1 MVEFSLVIK
10 PAVTMY
16 QEAGRYLMRLMLNK
30 LRLSLTAEVKPE
42 DNPRRVE
49 QALLRGNRSMDK
61 LIASGRIQRFY
72 ETNLLEWARRE
83 AEKNSHSMR
92 VVVAIGIPKTGNIT
106 VHRRTILDRL
116 RGLVCRISIAPD
128 SILADSR
135 LTLAVC
141 ALISEATRID
151 IESIDD
157 EAVYEVLKLA
167 HSARQV
173 KELPIPLYRPRQ
185 WKVWYDL
192 TDGVA
197 LRRNADGQIALH
209 IEDPEGFAES
219 LDKVQEAESAMM
231 TRLMDPLSGLALTD
245 VATIMGRFSSLM
257 HRMSRYSRH
266 RRGGSGGRWVL
277 WHQADVGGRM
287 GRRKAPTVRTVEV
300 TAELAAD
307 NMQCFMT
314 VKPLV
319 AKGASIL
326 REELRALLRI
336 EGVVDP
342 FIDELD
348 RVEKEVSKGHAVVA
362 RLVAA
367 GKMPVSP
374 ERPMLRLAIVAEE
387 RAPVALKELLERS
400 VSDIRQLQPKRFVG
414 AGALVA
420 VVDYA
425 IPGVNGRDVLGKELP
440 FRAQVFDDFIAGQ
453 GVERRGE
460 IFLAREAGVARIKGN
475 EVLIDK
481 AMQFPGNVDLTPGDI
496 EVPGPLAIGGSV
508 EMGASVVAKGP
519 ITIAQAFAGKY
530 LRANGGLTIQG
541 GVQGQRGSVL
551 MVTGDVSIR
560 FMQSGTIRCRGNVV
574 IESNMT
580 GGIIEATGTVTV
592 MDPQGGVFGGQVI
605 AGQTVTAA
613 NFGRDGGQTVQVW
626 FGSAVQSV
634 RRRTN
639 LAKRRAELIARLE
652 TLERSGIGGAGKL
665 TERAAKRGDRRIV
678 RETMERIG
686 DIVKRLDAL
695 LVSLKTETAPSQS
708 HFLEAKGTLAR
719 GTMIA
724 CDAQNLV
731 VESSVI
737 GVRVVSAN
745 SGLVLSAVAEKK
757 ADEPAG

>member
-1 MVEFSLVIK
+1 
-10 PAVTMY
+10 
-16 QEAGRYLMRLMLNK
+16 MRLMLNK
-30 LRLSLTAEVKPE
+30 LRLSLTAEVSPE
-42 DNPRRVE
+42 DNPQRVE
-49 QALLRGNRSMDK
+49 QALLRGNKTMDK
-61 LIASGRIQRFY
+61 LIASGRIQRFHM
-72 ETNLLEWARRE
+72 TNLLEWARTE
-83 AEKNSHSMR
+83 AEKNGHSMR
-92 VVVAIGIPKTGNIT
+92 VVIAIGIPNTSNIT
-106 VHRRTILDRL
+106 VHRRTFLDRV

-128 SILADSR
+128 SNIADTRLA
-135 LTLAVC
+135 LAVS
-141 ALISEATRID
+141 ALIAEATGVD
-151 IESIDD
+151 IERIDD
-157 EAVYEVLKLA
+157 EAVYETLKLA
-167 HSARQV
+167 RSARQV
-173 KELPIPLYRPRQ
+173 EDFPIPLYRPRQ

-192 TDGVA
+192 AEGVS

-209 IEDPEGFAES
+209 VEDPEGLSES
-219 LDKVQEAESAMM
+219 LDKVQESESNMM

-257 HRMSRYSRH
+257 RRMARYSRH

-287 GRRKAPTVRTVEV
+287 GRRKAANVRTVEV
-300 TAELAAD
+300 AAELSAD
-307 NMQCFMT
+307 KMQCFMS

-319 AKGASIL
+319 AKGASIP

-348 RVEKEVSKGHAVVA
+348 RIEKEVSKGHAVIA

-367 GKMPVSP
+367 GKVPVSP
-374 ERPMLRLAIVAEE
+374 EQPMLRLAIVAEE
-387 RAPVALKELLERS
+387 RAPVLLKELLERS
-400 VSDIRQLQPKRFVG
+400 VLDIRQLQPKRFVG
-414 AGALVA
+414 VGALVA

-440 FRAQVFDDFIAGQ
+440 FRAQVFDEFVAGQ

-460 IFLAREAGVARIKGN
+460 VFFARDAGVARIKGN
-475 EVLIDK
+475 EVLIDT
-481 AMQFPGNVDLTPGDI
+481 AMQFPGNVDLTTGDI
-496 EVPGPLAIGGSV
+496 EAPGPLAIGGSV
-508 EMGASVVAKGP
+508 EMGASVIAKGP

-551 MVTGDVSIR
+551 VVTGDVSIR
-560 FMQSGTIRCRGNVV
+560 FMQSGIIRCRGNVV

-592 MDPQGGVFGGQVI
+592 MDPQGGIFGGQVI
-605 AGQTVTAA
+605 AGQTVSAA
-613 NFGRDGGQTVQVW
+613 NFGRDGGQTVHVW

-634 RRRTN
+634 RRRSN
-639 LAKRRAELIARLE
+639 LTKRRAQLVARLE

-665 TERAAKRGDRRIV
+665 TERAAKRGDRRLV
-678 RETMERIG
+678 REAMDRTGEI
-686 DIVKRLDAL
+686 IKRLDEQIA
-695 LVSLKTETAPSQS
+695 SLNTETVASQA

-724 CDAQNLV
+724 RDSQNLT
-731 VESSVI
+731 VEASVI
-737 GVRVVSAN
+737 GVRVVSTN

-757 ADEPAG
+757 ADDPAA